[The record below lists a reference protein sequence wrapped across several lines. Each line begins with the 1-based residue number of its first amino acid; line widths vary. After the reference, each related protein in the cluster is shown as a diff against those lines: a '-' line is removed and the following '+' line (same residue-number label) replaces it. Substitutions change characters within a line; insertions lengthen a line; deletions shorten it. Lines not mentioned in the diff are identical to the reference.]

1 MCNCSRR
8 DGTPWGYRTAS
19 FREQFGLLVAGYDT
33 ERGSLVMAWEFV
45 VMLRKLFITLAGSL
59 PRDPYLQIMS
69 ALVILVGSL
78 TLQALVQPYESRLL
92 NVLDVGSLFV
102 LIVTQALSI
111 MYLYLDAVD
120 ESECF
125 LNVLFIISLNTS
137 QLK

>member
-1 MCNCSRR
+1 
-8 DGTPWGYRTAS
+8 
-19 FREQFGLLVAGYDT
+19 
-33 ERGSLVMAWEFV
+33 MAWEFV

-125 LNVLFIISLNTS
+125 LNVLFIFIWLSAR
-137 QLK
+137 